1 MRTYCAHC
9 AYVRTYRACC
19 ACCACCTYVRTYV
32 RTYSCVGVVRPLAA
46 CTPFQSQNSY
56 KRACLF
62 HLKLHLKLVKAAHC
76 FCTRIRD
83 GLLTVSN
90 DLGDLYTE
98 SGQTLQSSFSAVS
111 KPIFATKYSL
121 ESSRRDLQNALLCT
135 ALESQFFSK
144 ILPKF

>member
-1 MRTYCAHC
+1 MGFERELIENTARRSQ
-9 AYVRTYRACC
+9 ARNKTQ
-19 ACCACCTYVRTYV
+19 
-32 RTYSCVGVVRPLAA
+32 YSLRDIKSGHFDVEHG
-46 CTPFQSQNSY
+46 
-56 KRACLF
+56 
-62 HLKLHLKLVKAAHC
+62 LH
-76 FCTRIRD
+76 
-83 GLLTVSN
+83 
-90 DLGDLYTE
+90 LGDLYTE